1 MSITPPT
8 GILDITD
15 AIVRVSKLE
24 FRGATGFDTILN
36 NVARNTILLVDQNV
50 EYTTDKAWGLKLPN
64 AWVSEFDAYWASGAS
79 GNIDFNI
86 YNNTTSGTNGYVI
99 SMDDTTI
106 TVTYDG
112 GSALETVSLGSTLK
126 NDTWRKIH
134 ILFERDMISLA
145 IDGTPVLY
153 FKDTLL
159 RPRVYDEESGYVIA
173 SGLSADRK
181 VKNLRIMN
189 GDKWM
194 TDNTSNIAFVHG
206 NVGIG
211 TTQAAYTLDVK
222 GDIRATGNLLIEGLT
237 TTVDT
242 QNLSIE
248 DAIVEIGR
256 GNDGGTSGKDVGF
269 LFTRNNGADTT
280 NSNVAL
286 VYDESTDR
294 LTLGY
299 SDGSPTDSTLAI
311 NTSKSLDVV
320 IPSGN
325 LGIGTA
331 SPGYKLD
338 VHGTSNVGALT
349 ATSLFRGVTEV
360 PVRWNSQNETVF
372 PQSQTT
378 VYYKL
383 ATLGTTGDGS
393 NGGKLRISGTI
404 GSFRDNTT
412 TLIDAFVA
420 SRGSISYGGTLT
432 GYGGDPTVAADL
444 VVYQET
450 NGTFAVWIKLIRYFT
465 FDLTLW
471 GGQTTGNSRTI
482 AVLPCPTTNTSVA
495 TPTGTLEGSIVDA
508 CSVVF
513 KDDGNVGIGT
523 TEPTESLDIVGN
535 LNLQKVSNTATIK
548 LNSNVVTE
556 YTRSKKSLIKYP
568 RVGLTSAAQTE
579 SGYEGYFVSQ
589 DSATL
594 NQTSN
599 RQAWAFFDTQGP
611 GVGTALPSPHL
622 INTTNRF
629 DSNGNYTGGD
639 SLGGISGDW
648 IYIRLPDKIQLQS
661 VDLWA
666 RYNDERNPIDG
677 TVLGSLNGTNW
688 SVISSWQNAKFKSGG
703 STSFTINSIQYYD
716 YIGFVFEKIEAGS
729 SGLYVNFHEIDL
741 FGVPEYDPEAHGTG
755 VIMRSVPNV
764 PNTDWL
770 EVYYDGQDYTSMPS
784 TVTDKSGNGVTG
796 TPNGGVGFDTEYKA
810 FTFDGMDDYISG
822 TLSNPSGAWVH
833 SVSCWWNTS
842 VDPGNAYD
850 TIFSL
855 GDYTATE
862 FTTFYIKSNEIL
874 VSIYASGARF
884 PFSVELN
891 RWYHTTV
898 VMRGTTSSINDIDFY
913 LDGVQLTSSGQFGT
927 ATTRALPAN
936 ASLRLGREVG
946 SGTNYFNGSM
956 ANFRLFNRSLTG
968 DEVWQLYAYQKEYF
982 DVSPDVVTF
991 KGGRLGVGTS
1001 EPRAVLDVRGN
1012 MIVSGSLGVSGLGG
1026 TTHDYNGYRVHA
1038 FTTSGVFRA
1047 LAPMNVDILLVGGG
1061 GAGGIDN
1068 GGGGGAGGL
1077 VFRPNYSISSGIH
1090 VVTIG
1095 SGGIGSDNQSTTAS
1109 TPGGNTS
1116 MGTLQALGGGRG
1128 LNGDAGVGTANQ
1140 DGGSGGGGE
1149 GEGPNSTGRGA
1160 ATQTSNAFDGS
1171 KSPYGHGNRSG
1182 AGGGNSGGGGGGG
1195 GAGVQGSSGTSGTS
1209 GNGGAGGDGL
1219 YEVTYGETTYN
1230 FAEMFGIS
1238 YGEILSGEAWFAGGG
1253 AGGNANSRTTTI
1265 SGGKGGGGGN
1275 ISGAVRDGQANTGG
1289 GGTGQTWALTSTKG
1303 GDGGTGILLLRYK
1316 I

>member
-1 MSITPPT
+1 
-8 GILDITD
+8 
-15 AIVRVSKLE
+15 
-24 FRGATGFDTILN
+24 
-36 NVARNTILLVDQNV
+36 
-50 EYTTDKAWGLKLPN
+50 
-64 AWVSEFDAYWASGAS
+64 
-79 GNIDFNI
+79 
-86 YNNTTSGTNGYVI
+86 
-99 SMDDTTI
+99 
-106 TVTYDG
+106 
-112 GSALETVSLGSTLK
+112 
-126 NDTWRKIH
+126 
-134 ILFERDMISLA
+134 
-145 IDGTPVLY
+145 
-153 FKDTLL
+153 
-159 RPRVYDEESGYVIA
+159 
-173 SGLSADRK
+173 
-181 VKNLRIMN
+181 
-189 GDKWM
+189 
-194 TDNTSNIAFVHG
+194 
-206 NVGIG
+206 
-211 TTQAAYTLDVK
+211 
-222 GDIRATGNLLIEGLT
+222 
-237 TTVDT
+237 
-242 QNLSIE
+242 
-248 DAIVEIGR
+248 
-256 GNDGGTSGKDVGF
+256 
-269 LFTRNNGADTT
+269 
-280 NSNVAL
+280 
-286 VYDESTDR
+286 
-294 LTLGY
+294 
-299 SDGSPTDSTLAI
+299 
-311 NTSKSLDVV
+311 
-320 IPSGN
+320 
-325 LGIGTA
+325 
-331 SPGYKLD
+331 
-338 VHGTSNVGALT
+338 
-349 ATSLFRGVTEV
+349 
-360 PVRWNSQNETVF
+360 
-372 PQSQTT
+372 

-556 YTRSKKSLIKYP
+556 FARSKKFIKYP
-568 RVGLTSAAQTE
+568 RVAMTANS
-579 SGYEGYFVSQ
+579 SGGYSIVQSTKSIHPQETRKAWSLFNNVISGGDGDTYHGSDNSSPEPY
-589 DSATL
+589 DSA
-594 NQTSN
+594 
-599 RQAWAFFDTQGP
+599 D
-611 GVGTALPSPHL
+611 GTYQE
-622 INTTNRF
+622 
-629 DSNGNYTGGD
+629 DE
-639 SLGGISGDW
+639 SLGGVSGTW
-648 IYIRLPDKIQLQS
+648 LYIQLPSKISLHQVKIIS
-661 VDLWA
+661 RAVLPQRVPRSA
-666 RYNDERNPIDG
+666 
-677 TVLGSLNGTNW
+677 TFLGSNNGTDW
-688 SVISSWQNAKFKSGG
+688 TQLYSFSDVILNNDTSGNH
-703 STSFTINSIQYYD
+703 TYTYDVNSNVDYQYF
-716 YIGFVFEKIEAGS
+716 GFVWQKVGLA
-729 SGLYVNFHEIDL
+729 LYVNIEELELYGI
-741 FGVPEYDPEAHGTG
+741 PEYDPEAHGTDT
-755 VIMRSVPNV
+755 IMRSIPNV

-784 TVTDKSGNGVTG
+784 TVTDKSGNGVNG
-796 TPNGGVGFDTEYKA
+796 TPTGVTFDSTWKA
-810 FTFDGMDDYISG
+810 FVFDEADDYITFSPGKSG
-822 TLSNPSGAWVH
+822 NYVFSASIWFKSTGSSIETLFTLNGDTTSNQTAWLNVYGDLLRFDFSNNSYKCDVGRSIRDGQWH
-833 SVSCWWNTS
+833 HVSCTYNGDGSVS
-842 VDPGNAYD
+842 GR
-850 TIFSL
+850 
-855 GDYTATE
+855 
-862 FTTFYIKSNEIL
+862 EI
-874 VSIYASGARF
+874 
-884 PFSVELN
+884 
-891 RWYHTTV
+891 
-898 VMRGTTSSINDIDFY
+898 Y
-913 LDGVQLTSSGQFGT
+913 LDGIRLSGFLDGTSAGGTLNLTSSTSAQIG
-927 ATTRALPAN
+927 AYNHP
-936 ASLRLGREVG
+936 SLGYIHELKG
-946 SGTNYFNGSM
+946 SI
-956 ANFRLFNRSLTG
+956 ANFRLFNRALSV

-991 KGGRLGVGTS
+991 KGGRLGIGTS

-1038 FTTSGVFRA
+1038 FTTSGVFTA

-1095 SGGIGSDNQSTTAS
+1095 SGGIGSDNQATVAS

-1209 GNGGAGGDGL
+1209 GNGGAGGNGL